1 MKHFLNYA
9 IILIAFALV
18 SCNKTD
24 DTREIIDE
32 VLYASDNNKISSK
45 STTLTE
51 NDAIKV
57 ANIFLSTIPT
67 KSSNNSA
74 IENVYTITDRNGNPL
89 IYAVNFVGNN
99 GFLMVSATKK
109 YYPIIAEIQRGHFD
123 ENTKGLGMDIAI

>member
-51 NDAIKV
+51 NDTIKV
-57 ANIFLSTIPT
+57 ANIFLSTI
-67 KSSNNSA
+67 
-74 IENVYTITDRNGNPL
+74 
-89 IYAVNFVGNN
+89 
-99 GFLMVSATKK
+99 
-109 YYPIIAEIQRGHFD
+109 
-123 ENTKGLGMDIAI
+123 